1 MSSPD
6 LQAAGPVPAGPPL
19 RSLPARLWRKLRS
32 LRFALVLMV
41 LIAVVCVVGTLVKQ
55 EPYEPNEAIDQYG
68 KQLGL
73 LVGLLGLHQLYHT
86 WWFLA
91 LLLLFALSAVA
102 CALRRLRLRLR
113 TLGSAVVHFSIVFI
127 VAGAIVRALV
137 GVEGLVEIAE
147 GKAADSFPAQH
158 GPVALGFRLRL
169 DDFEIERY
177 EGHTDVL
184 LVLSDNGRQPKS
196 IPVHVGK
203 VVPLGPDGTTV
214 EILRT
219 VAHFVYSIED
229 KKVISAS
236 DQPVNPAVRVRVR
249 GPAGESTRWLF
260 ARFPD
265 SPHGHGNGNGAKG
278 GPQLRYVWQQAPVKT
293 YASHVSVLDEQGGE
307 LRRATI
313 LVNQPL
319 KVGRFTFYQSGYD
332 TRTERSTVLE
342 VVYDPGVSLVFVGFV
357 LMPLGI
363 AYVFYIQPLW
373 RRKGRENA

>member
-6 LQAAGPVPAGPPL
+6 PQAAGPVPAGPSL

-41 LIAVVCVVGTLVKQ
+41 LIALACVVGTLVKQ
-55 EPYEPNEAIDQYG
+55 EPYEPNEAIAQYG
-68 KQLGL
+68 KPFGL

-147 GKAADSFPAQH
+147 GEAADSFPAQH

-265 SPHGHGNGNGAKG
+265 SPHGNGAKG

-332 TRTERSTVLE
+332 KRTERSTVLE